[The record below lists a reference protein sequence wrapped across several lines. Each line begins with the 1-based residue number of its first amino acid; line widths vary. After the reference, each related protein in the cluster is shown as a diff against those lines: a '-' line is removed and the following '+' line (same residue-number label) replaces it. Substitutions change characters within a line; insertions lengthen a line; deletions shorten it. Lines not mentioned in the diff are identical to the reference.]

1 MKTPFTKLLA
11 AAAVAAALAPASAS
25 AAFFLD
31 DWYLDPDGP
40 SGPAGKVH
48 ISQYLDLVGFSYIQ
62 TTPTG
67 PSSFTFKDN
76 GVFILSGHDGGSSLF
91 PSGPTTRQ
99 LTAVYAGGTGS
110 GSLSPSGGSFTFNGG
125 GILKLYSDST
135 FDYGS
140 TTGIYGA
147 DNGTNFA
154 TLVQVP
160 GGGGLVNASGV
171 PNGDLTAIFQ
181 VTALLPDYAFAPDGT
196 TDLSTYLVNGPLLFG
211 FTTVNA
217 SYNSHP
223 TTTMRDEVAIQL
235 AGNTLANYTNTPP
248 KDFFVGNN
256 GQFRLAVP
264 EPGSLALLGLGFA
277 GMGWLARRRKG

>member
-25 AAFFLD
+25 AAFLN

-40 SGPAGKVH
+40 MGPAGKVQ
-48 ISQYLDLVGFSYIQ
+48 INEYLDLVGFSYIQ

-67 PSSFTFKDN
+67 PFSFTFKDD
-76 GVFILSGHDGGSSLF
+76 GVFRVMGHDGGSSLF
-91 PSGPTTRQ
+91 SGSPTVD

-110 GSLSPSGGSFTFNGG
+110 GTLGGSFTFNGG
-125 GILKLYSDST
+125 GILNLYSDTS

-147 DNGTNFA
+147 DNGTLFA

-160 GGGGLVNASGV
+160 GGGGTVNTSGI
-171 PNGDLTAIFQ
+171 PNGFLTAIFQ
-181 VTALLPDYAFAPDGT
+181 VTSLLPGYAFAPDGV

-217 SYNSHP
+217 RYNSNP
-223 TTTMRDEVAIQL
+223 TNDMINEVAFE
-235 AGNTLANYTNTPP
+235 LANTASYTNNPP
-248 KDFFVGNN
+248 NDFFVGNN
-256 GQFRLAVP
+256 GQFSLAVP

>member
-25 AAFFLD
+25 AAFLNN
-31 DWYLDPDGP
+31 WYLDPDGG
-40 SGPAGKVH
+40 GPAGKVL
-48 ISQYLDLVGFSYIQ
+48 INQYLDLTGFSYIQ

-67 PSSFTFKDN
+67 GSSFTFKDD

-91 PSGPTTRQ
+91 SGPPTRE

-110 GSLSPSGGSFTFNGG
+110 GSFGGSFTFNAG
-125 GILKLYSDST
+125 GILNLYSDTS

-147 DNGTNFA
+147 NNGTNFA

-160 GGGGLVNASGV
+160 GGGGLVNASGI
-171 PNGDLTAIFQ
+171 PNGFLTAIFQ
-181 VTALLPDYAFAPDGT
+181 VTSLAPGYAFAPDGV

-217 SYNSHP
+217 SYNSNP

>member
-25 AAFFLD
+25 ATFLNN
-31 DWYLDPDGP
+31 WYLDPDGA
-40 SGPAGKVH
+40 GPQGKVL
-48 ISQYLDLVGFSYIQ
+48 INQYLDLVGFSYIQ
-62 TTPTG
+62 TTGSP
-67 PSSFTFKDN
+67 SFTFKDD
-76 GVFILSGHDGGSSLF
+76 GVFILTGHDGGNPLF
-91 PSGPTTRQ
+91 SSGPPNRE
-99 LTAVYAGGTGS
+99 LTAKYYGGTGS
-110 GSLSPSGGSFTFNGG
+110 GILNGAFTFNAGG
-125 GILKLYSDST
+125 TLELYSDPS

-140 TTGIYGA
+140 TNGIYGA
-147 DNGTNFA
+147 DNGTKFA
-154 TLVQVP
+154 TLQQVA
-160 GGGGLVNASGV
+160 GGGGTVDAFGI
-171 PNGDLTAIFQ
+171 PNGFLTLIFQ
-181 VTALLPDYAFAPDGT
+181 VTSLLPGYAFAPDGV

-217 SYNSHP
+217 SYNSNP
-223 TTTMRDEVAIQL
+223 TTTMRDEVAFEL

-248 KDFFVGNN
+248 HDFFVGNN

>member
-25 AAFFLD
+25 ATFLN
-31 DWYLDPDGP
+31 DWYLDPDGG
-40 SGPAGKVH
+40 GPAGKVQ
-48 ISQYLDLVGFSYIQ
+48 INEYLDLVGFSYIQ

-67 PSSFTFKDN
+67 PFSFTFKDD
-76 GVFILSGHDGGSSLF
+76 GVFRVMGHDGGSSLF
-91 PSGPTTRQ
+91 SGAPTVD

-110 GSLSPSGGSFTFNGG
+110 GTLGGSITFNAG
-125 GILKLYSDST
+125 GILKLYSDTS

-147 DNGTNFA
+147 DNGTHFA

-160 GGGGLVNASGV
+160 GGGGTIDTSGI
-171 PNGDLTAIFQ
+171 PNGDLTLIFQ
-181 VTALLPDYAFAPDGT
+181 VTSLLPGYAFAPDGV
-196 TDLSTYLVNGPLLFG
+196 TDLSTYLANGPLLFG
-211 FTTVNA
+211 FNTVNA
-217 SYNSHP
+217 SYNSNP
-223 TTTMRDEVAIQL
+223 TNTMRDEVAFEL